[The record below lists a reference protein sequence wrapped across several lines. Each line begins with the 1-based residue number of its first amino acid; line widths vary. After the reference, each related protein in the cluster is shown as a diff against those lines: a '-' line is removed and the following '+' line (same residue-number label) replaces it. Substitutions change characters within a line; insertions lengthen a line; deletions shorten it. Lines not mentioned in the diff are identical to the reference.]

1 LPILSYSTTEHRKR
15 EYNKQATKSIELNTG
30 YLPEDNNI
38 LIEEMLESDYIWLT
52 LDNEI
57 KPVNLTSKSVSLLTK
72 TNDQLIKY
80 KLNFDFSYN
89 EVQNIR

>member
-1 LPILSYSTTEHRKR
+1 
-15 EYNKQATKSIELNTG
+15 
-30 YLPEDNNI
+30 
-38 LIEEMLESDYIWLT
+38 MLTSEYIWLT
-52 LDNEI
+52 VDGVI
-57 KPVNLTSKSVSLLTK
+57 IPANLSTKSVQLLTK